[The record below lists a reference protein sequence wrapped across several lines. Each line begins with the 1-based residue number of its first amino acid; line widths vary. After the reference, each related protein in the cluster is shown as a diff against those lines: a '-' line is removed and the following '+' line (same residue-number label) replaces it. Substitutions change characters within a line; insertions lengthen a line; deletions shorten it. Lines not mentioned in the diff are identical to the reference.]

1 MKILSYLW
9 KTIGPRRVGLVV
21 MCVYAAWLVFFYHYH
36 WVDGINL
43 LIHEAG
49 HLVFSPLARISAR
62 GETLAV
68 LAGPLLQLAVP
79 LYITFRLWRRGE
91 AVPAAVGALWSAESL
106 MYTAAYLGDANRLAL
121 PLIGDHPNDWR
132 LLLDGVGAL
141 ESAEQ
146 IGLALH
152 LLASAAAIV
161 VSWWAIRLETSDARS
176 ARFAR

>member
-21 MCVYAAWLVFFYHYH
+21 MCVYAAWLVLFYSYH

-49 HLVFSPLARISAR
+49 HVVFSLF
-62 GETLAV
+62 GGTVGL

-79 LYITFRLWRRGE
+79 FFITFRLWRRGE
-91 AVPAAVGALWSAESL
+91 SVPAAVGAFWSAESL
-106 MYTAAYLGDANRLAL
+106 MYTAEYLADANRLAL
-121 PLIGDHPNDWR
+121 PLIGDHPHDWR
-132 LLLDGVGAL
+132 WLLDRAGAL
-141 ESAEQ
+141 ESAEE

-152 LLASAAAIV
+152 VLASAAAV
-161 VSWWAIRLETSDARS
+161 GAVWWTIRLETGADG
-176 ARFAR
+176 

>member
-21 MCVYAAWLVFFYHYH
+21 MCVYAAWLVFFYSYH

-49 HLVFSPLARISAR
+49 HVVFSLF
-62 GETLAV
+62 GETVGL

-79 LYITFRLWRRGE
+79 SFITLRLWRRGE
-91 AVPAAVGALWSAESL
+91 SVPAAVCALWSAESL
-106 MYTAAYLGDANRLAL
+106 MYTAEYMADANRLAL
-121 PLIGDHPNDWR
+121 PLIGGHPHDWR
-132 LLLDGVGAL
+132 LLLDRAGAL
-141 ESAEQ
+141 ESAEE

-152 LLASAAAIV
+152 LLASAAAV
-161 VSWWAIRLETSDARS
+161 AAVWWTLRLKSV
-176 ARFAR
+176 FLG

>member
-21 MCVYAAWLVFFYHYH
+21 MCVYTAWLVFFYRYH

-43 LIHEAG
+43 LNHEVG
-49 HLVFSPLARISAR
+49 RVVFSPLARLSAG

-79 LYITFRLWRRGE
+79 LYITYRLWRRGE
-91 AVPAAVGALWSAESL
+91 ATPAAVSALWSAESL
-106 MYTAAYLGDANRLAL
+106 MYAAESMAGAHRLAL
-121 PLIGDHPNDWR
+121 PVIGDHSNNWR
-132 LLLDGVGAL
+132 LLLDRIGAL

-152 LLASAAAIV
+152 LLASAAAV
-161 VSWWAIRLETSDARS
+161 AAVWWAIRLENFRTSE
-176 ARFAR
+176 

>member
-9 KTIGPRRVGLVV
+9 KTVGPRRVGLVV
-21 MCVYAAWLVFFYHYH
+21 MCVYAAWLVFFYRYH

-49 HLVFSPLARISAR
+49 HLVFSLF
-62 GETLAV
+62 GETLGV

-91 AVPAAVGALWSAESL
+91 AVPAAVSALWSAESL
-106 MYTAAYLGDANRLAL
+106 MYTAEYMADANRLAL
-121 PLIGDHPNDWR
+121 PLIGGHPHDWR
-132 LLLDGVGAL
+132 LLLDRAGAL
-141 ESAEQ
+141 ESAEE

-152 LLASAAAIV
+152 LLASAAALGAV
-161 VSWWAIRLETSDARS
+161 WWTIRHENRRTSEQGPG
-176 ARFAR
+176 

>member
-21 MCVYAAWLVFFYHYH
+21 MCVYAAWLVFFYRYH

-49 HLVFSPLARISAR
+49 HVVFSPLARISAG

-79 LYITFRLWRRGE
+79 FFITFRLSRRGE
-91 AVPAAVGALWSAESL
+91 GIPTAVCALWSAESL
-106 MYTAAYLGDANRLAL
+106 MYTAEYMADANRLAL
-121 PLIGDHPNDWR
+121 PLIGDHPHDWR
-132 LLLDGVGAL
+132 WLLERVGAL
-141 ESAEQ
+141 ESAEEM
-146 IGLALH
+146 GLALH
-152 LLASAAAIV
+152 LLASVAAVSV
-161 VSWWAIRLETSDARS
+161 VWWTIRLESETNT
-176 ARFAR
+176 

>member
-21 MCVYAAWLVFFYHYH
+21 MCVYTAWLVFFYRYH

-49 HLVFSPLARISAR
+49 RVVFSPLARLSAG
-62 GETLAV
+62 GETVAV

-91 AVPAAVGALWSAESL
+91 AIPAAVGALWSAESV
-106 MYTAAYLGDANRLAL
+106 MYAAESMAAANRLAL
-121 PLIGDHPNDWR
+121 PLIGDHSNNWR
-132 LLLDGVGAL
+132 LLLDRAGAL

-152 LLASAAAIV
+152 LLASAAAV
-161 VSWWAIRLETSDARS
+161 AAVWWAIRLENFRTSE
-176 ARFAR
+176 

>member
-1 MKILSYLW
+1 MKILSWVW

-21 MCVYAAWLVFFYHYH
+21 MCVYAAWLVFFYRYH

-49 HLVFSPLARISAR
+49 RVVFSPLARLSAG

-68 LAGPLLQLAVP
+68 LAGPALQLAVP

-91 AVPAAVGALWSAESL
+91 AIPAAVGALWSAESL
-106 MYTAAYLGDANRLAL
+106 MYAAESMADANRLAL
-121 PLIGDHPNDWR
+121 PVIGDHSNNWR
-132 LLLDGVGAL
+132 LLLDRAGAV

-152 LLASAAAIV
+152 LLASIVAVAAV
-161 VSWWAIRLETSDARS
+161 WRTIRLEAERV
-176 ARFAR
+176 A

>member
-1 MKILSYLW
+1 VKILSYLW

-43 LIHEAG
+43 LIHEVG
-49 HLVFSPLARISAR
+49 HLVFSPLARISAG

-68 LAGPLLQLAVP
+68 LAGPALQLAVP

-91 AVPAAVGALWSAESL
+91 AIPAAVSALWSAESL

-121 PLIGDHPNDWR
+121 PLIGGHRNDWR
-132 LLLDGVGAL
+132 FLLDRVGAL

-152 LLASAAAIV
+152 LLASIAAVAAV
-161 VSWWAIRLETSDARS
+161 WRTIRLEIERA
-176 ARFAR
+176 A

>member
-21 MCVYAAWLVFFYHYH
+21 MCVYAAWLVFLYRYH

-49 HLVFSPLARISAR
+49 HVVFSPLARISAG

-79 LYITFRLWRRGE
+79 FYITFRLWRRGE
-91 AVPAAVGALWSAESL
+91 AVPAAVSALWSAESL
-106 MYTAAYLGDANRLAL
+106 MYTAEYMADANRLAL
-121 PLIGDHPNDWR
+121 PPIGDHPHDC
-132 LLLDGVGAL
+132 AC
-141 ESAEQ
+141 S
-146 IGLALH
+146 
-152 LLASAAAIV
+152 
-161 VSWWAIRLETSDARS
+161 
-176 ARFAR
+176 

>member
-9 KTIGPRRVGLVV
+9 KTVGPRRVGLVV

-49 HLVFSPLARISAR
+49 HLVFSPLARVSAG

-79 LYITFRLWRRGE
+79 MFLTFRLWRRGE
-91 AVPAAVGALWSAESL
+91 AVPAAVCALWSAESL
-106 MYTAAYLGDANRLAL
+106 MYTAEYMADANRLAL
-121 PLIGDHPNDWR
+121 PLIGDHPHDWR
-132 LLLDGVGAL
+132 LLLDRVGVL
-141 ESAEQ
+141 ESAEE
-146 IGLALH
+146 IGLVLH
-152 LLASAAAIV
+152 LVASAAAV
-161 VSWWAIRLETSDARS
+161 AAAWWAIRVEAGLTR
-176 ARFAR
+176 